1 MPKVTFKSM
10 QKPCTDI
17 VRLIWGEL
25 ESRNMPVPEL
35 AERTG
40 ISYNILYR
48 RKRQPENFTVGEL
61 QKIGRNLGIPI
72 EKLRAAIGY

>member
-10 QKPCTDI
+10 QKPCTEI

-25 ESRNMPVPEL
+25 ESRNMPMYEL

-40 ISYNILYR
+40 ISYSILYS
-48 RKRQPENFTVGEL
+48 RKKQPDRFTIGEL
-61 QKIGRNLGIPI
+61 QRIGRNLGIPI